1 MFNCNINLFMNKKII
16 TGFLMF
22 ALAVFSMSSFVACKD
37 IDEDSYDDLKAR
49 INAVSKD
56 QMDLRTAL
64 ETQIQGLQDAIAK
77 IKSCTCDPSNYA
89 SAEDM
94 RDAQRKI
101 EELEKAL
108 DKLNKYVHDSI
119 HGGTGGDTT
128 IYVENPYNDSLIW
141 VNINKIN
148 EDLAE
153 QLKTINFLNGWIV
166 YVQELAKNDS
176 IRIDGLEDIVLGWD
190 SVLTN
195 LNVNIVHVIDSLI
208 DEKIHHDT
216 LIVELDSAYI
226 VKIDSARLIGD
237 SALKIAQKALLLA
250 IDNADR
256 ISTLE
261 RYLSNLVTREDLASE
276 IGKLNARI
284 NSLLDQ
290 MVTGIIIQGTE
301 SPVIGYFNTPLD
313 VRAQI
318 LAAYYGET
326 TAQMEFPSGNTGDYV
341 DASNFLWTKRNK
353 DVLGIS
359 DFSKIEGYVDQ
370 AAGTFTGKKNGKDQ
384 GNAGTVYVTVNPTN
398 VDFTGKTLALETSQ
412 GKQAGITLEAL
423 KASDR
428 ELTFGFSR
436 AAAANGFY
444 EAEATLT
451 TDGIESSRVRIDYA
465 QLEGAAKKML
475 KEKNVSSV
483 LNFGAALLENT
494 KDVLPAYAVK
504 ATWSEKNKAQ
514 TYDVLSQYGIAATAI
529 KPFSYAFLKDLNV
542 NLPGEA
548 KLKDLVAQIIDKIN
562 VNIDLGLPDF
572 SKYQGKIVFKDIDLS
587 SVTTTVT
594 FTINY
599 TLTDPVT
606 GKVMYFLVTDG
617 QYNYYMKDETDP
629 WVYNIDLGQWQT
641 VTWNLIKSVPVTINM
656 NQNVDMSTTLQQIID
671 QINAQFGSNSDLAK
685 TITSLLNDIAAMGDL
700 DTKISDAISSIKS
713 DVKSQ
718 INSLITS
725 VYNKLNVIFSTAPNK
740 ALQPTMIAQE
750 TASHK
755 AGILSQSLSMPTK
768 ANSALT
774 LVPTSYTLELL
785 APAYKKYVAVT
796 NVYDATTKAELALAD
811 AKSKAAS
818 ANGGENMNKVIDI
831 QTTCTLAGEVG
842 YIYEVTY
849 SAVDYQGKVVMRKFY
864 VQF

>member
-1 MFNCNINLFMNKKII
+1 MNKKII

-56 QMDLRTAL
+56 QMTIRD
-64 ETQIQGLQDAIAK
+64 GLQSQIDALKDAIAQ
-77 IKSCTCDPSNYA
+77 IKSCGCDPSKYA
-89 SAEDM
+89 SASDM
-94 RDAQRKI
+94 AEAQRKI
-101 EELEKAL
+101 GELEAAL
-108 DKLNKYVHDSI
+108 DKLSKYVHDSI
-119 HGGTGGDTT
+119 HGGPGGDTV

-153 QLKTINFLNGWIV
+153 QLKTINFLNSWII

-208 DEKIHHDT
+208 NEKIHHDT

-261 RYLSNLVTREDLASE
+261 RYLSNLVTRDDLASE
-276 IGKLNARI
+276 IGKLNSRI

-313 VRAQI
+313 ARAQI

-341 DASNFLWTKRNK
+341 DASNFLWTTRNK
-353 DVLGIS
+353 NVLGIS
-359 DFSKIEGYVDQ
+359 DFSQIDGYVDQ
-370 AAGTFTGKKNGKDQ
+370 APGKFTSKKNGKEQ

-398 VDFTGKTLALETSQ
+398 VDFTGKKLALETSQ
-412 GKQAGITLEAL
+412 GNQAGITLEAL

-428 ELTFGFSR
+428 ELTFGYSR

-451 TDGIESSRVRIDYA
+451 VDGIESSRVRIDYA
-465 QLEGAAKKML
+465 QLEGAAKNML

-483 LNFGAALLENT
+483 LNFGVALLENT
-494 KDVLPAYAVK
+494 KDILPAYAIK
-504 ATWSEKNKAQ
+504 ATWSEKNKNQ
-514 TYDVLSQYGIAATAI
+514 KYDVLSQYGIAATAI
-529 KPFSYAFLKDLNV
+529 QPFSYAFLKDLNV

-548 KLKDLVAQIIDKIN
+548 QLKDLVAQIINKIN

-572 SKYQGKIVFKDIDLS
+572 SKYAGS
-587 SVTTTVT
+587 VT
-594 FTINY
+594 FTDFNLDYLTAGTIVVSLNY
-599 TLTDPVT
+599 TLKDAAGNVI
-606 GKVMYFLVTDG
+606 YLLVTDTTTG
-617 QYNYYMKDETDP
+617 AYYWKANDGRLYDASTGALITS
-629 WVYNIDLGQWQT
+629 NIAVQ
-641 VTWNLIKSVPVTINM
+641 PVSITINI
-656 NQNVDMSTTLQQIID
+656 NEDLTPSVKNALTGLIN
-671 QINAQFGSNSDLAK
+671 QINAQVGENSQLAT
-685 TITSLLNDIAAMGDL
+685 TIKNLLNDVAKIGDL
-700 DTKISDAISSIKS
+700 DTKISDAINGIKD

-725 VYNKLNVIFSTAPNK
+725 VYNKLNVLFSKAPNK

-750 TASHK
+750 TASNK

-811 AKSKAAS
+811 AKSKAAA
-818 ANGGENMNKVIDI
+818 ANGGENMNKVIDF

-849 SAVDYQGKVVMRKFY
+849 SAIDYQGKVVMRKFY

>member
-64 ETQIQGLQDAIAK
+64 ESQIQGLKDAIAK

-94 RDAQRKI
+94 RNAQRKI
-101 EELEKAL
+101 DELEKAL

-119 HGGTGGDTT
+119 HVGPGGDTV

-141 VNINKIN
+141 VNINNIN
-148 EDLAE
+148 DDLAE

-190 SVLTN
+190 SVLTH

-208 DEKIHHDT
+208 NEKIHHDT

-226 VKIDSARLIGD
+226 IKIDSARLIGD

-465 QLEGAAKKML
+465 QLEGAAKNML

-599 TLTDPVT
+599 TLVDPAT
-606 GKVMYFLVTDG
+606 GNVMYFLVTDG
-617 QYNYYMKDETDP
+617 QYRYYMKDETDP
-629 WVYNIDLGQWQT
+629 WVFNIDLNQWQT
-641 VTWNLIKSVPVTINM
+641 VTWNTITSVPVTINM
-656 NQNVDMSTTLQQIID
+656 TQNVDMSTTLQQIID
-671 QINAQFGSNSDLAK
+671 QINAQFGASSDLAK

-700 DTKISDAISSIKS
+700 DTKISDAISNIKS

-718 INSLITS
+718 INNLITS
-725 VYNKLNVIFSTAPNK
+725 VYNKLNVIFSAAPNK

-818 ANGGENMNKVIDI
+818 ANGGENMNKVIDF
-831 QTTCTLAGEVG
+831 QKTCTLAGEVG

>member
-1 MFNCNINLFMNKKII
+1 MNKKII

-64 ETQIQGLQDAIAK
+64 ESQIQGLQDAIAK

-94 RDAQRKI
+94 RNAQRKI

-108 DKLNKYVHDSI
+108 NKLNNYVHDSI
-119 HGGTGGDTT
+119 HGTGGDTT

-141 VNINKIN
+141 VNIGNIN
-148 EDLAE
+148 DDLAE

-208 DEKIHHDT
+208 NEKIHHDT

-423 KASDR
+423 KASNR

-504 ATWSEKNKAQ
+504 ATWSEKNKNQ
-514 TYDVLSQYGIAATAI
+514 KYDVLSQYGIAATAI

-599 TLTDPVT
+599 TLTDPAT

-617 QYNYYMKDETDP
+617 QYRYYMKDETDP

-641 VTWNLIKSVPVTINM
+641 VTWNLITSVPVTINM
-656 NQNVDMSTTLQQIID
+656 TQNVDMSTTLQQIIN

-725 VYNKLNVIFSTAPNK
+725 VYNKLNVLFSAAPNK

-818 ANGGENMNKVIDI
+818 ANGGENMNKVIDF
-831 QTTCTLAGEVG
+831 QKTCTLAGEVG

>member
-64 ETQIQGLQDAIAK
+64 ESQIQGLKDAIAK

-119 HGGTGGDTT
+119 HGGPGGDTV
-128 IYVENPYNDSLIW
+128 IYIENPYNDSLVW
-141 VNINKIN
+141 VNINNLSTDVSK
-148 EDLAE
+148 
-153 QLKTINFLNGWIV
+153 QLEMINFLNGWIA
-166 YVQELAKNDS
+166 YVQGRHMNDS
-176 IRIDGLEDIVLGWD
+176 TRIDALEGLVLGWD

-208 DEKIHHDT
+208 NEKIHHDT

-261 RYLSNLVTREDLASE
+261 RYLSNLVTRDDLASE
-276 IGKLNARI
+276 IGKLNSRI

-465 QLEGAAKKML
+465 QLEGAAKNML

-606 GKVMYFLVTDG
+606 GNVMYFLVTDG
-617 QYNYYMKDETDP
+617 QYRYYMKDETDP

-641 VTWNLIKSVPVTINM
+641 VSWNLITSVPVTINM
-656 NQNVDMSTTLQQIID
+656 TQNVDMSTTLQQIID
-671 QINAQFGSNSDLAK
+671 QINAQFGASSDLAT

-700 DTKISDAISSIKS
+700 DTKISDAISNIKS

-718 INSLITS
+718 INNLITS
-725 VYNKLNVIFSTAPNK
+725 VYNKLNVIFSAAPNK

-818 ANGGENMNKVIDI
+818 ANGGENMNKVIDF
-831 QTTCTLAGEVG
+831 QKTCTLAGEVG

>member
-64 ETQIQGLQDAIAK
+64 ESQIQGLTDAIAK

-94 RDAQRKI
+94 RNAQRKI
-101 EELEKAL
+101 EALEKAL
-108 DKLNKYVHDSI
+108 DKLNNYVHDSI
-119 HGGTGGDTT
+119 HGTGGDTV
-128 IYVENPYNDSLIW
+128 IYIENPYNDSLIW

-148 EDLAE
+148 DDLAE
-153 QLKTINFLNGWIV
+153 QLKTINLLNIWITQV
-166 YVQELAKNDS
+166 KDLAENDS

-190 SVLTN
+190 SVLKN
-195 LNVNIVHVIDSLI
+195 LNANIVHVIDSLI
-208 DEKIHHDT
+208 NEKIHHDT

-370 AAGTFTGKKNGKDQ
+370 AAGTFTGKKNGKDR

-483 LNFGAALLENT
+483 LSFGAALLENT

-514 TYDVLSQYGIAATAI
+514 KYDVLSQYGIAATAI

-542 NLPGEA
+542 NMPGEA

-572 SKYQGKIVFKDIDLS
+572 SKYAGSI
-587 SVTTTVT
+587 T
-594 FTINY
+594 FTDFNLDYLTAGTIVVSLNY
-599 TLTDPVT
+599 TLKDAAGNVI
-606 GKVMYFLVTDG
+606 YLLVTDTATG
-617 QYNYYMKDETDP
+617 AYYWKANDGRLYDAST
-629 WVYNIDLGQWQT
+629 GA
-641 VTWNLIKSVPVTINM
+641 LITSNVAVQPASITINI
-656 NQNVDMSTTLQQIID
+656 NEDLTPSVKNALQGLIN
-671 QINAQFGSNSDLAK
+671 QINAQVGSNSQLAK
-685 TITSLLNDIAAMGDL
+685 TITSLLNDIASMGDL

-725 VYNKLNVIFSTAPNK
+725 AYNKLNQIFSAAPNK

-818 ANGGENMNKVIDI
+818 ANGGENMNKVIDF
-831 QTTCTLAGEVG
+831 QKTCTLAGEVG

>member
-1 MFNCNINLFMNKKII
+1 MNKKII

-64 ETQIQGLQDAIAK
+64 ESQIQGLKDAIAK

-94 RDAQRKI
+94 RNAQRKI
-101 EELEKAL
+101 DELEKAL

-119 HGGTGGDTT
+119 HVGPGGDTV

-141 VNINKIN
+141 VNINNIN
-148 EDLAE
+148 DDLAE

-190 SVLTN
+190 SVLTH

-208 DEKIHHDT
+208 NEKIHHDT

-226 VKIDSARLIGD
+226 IKIDSARLIGD

-465 QLEGAAKKML
+465 QLEGAAKNML

-599 TLTDPVT
+599 TLVDPAT
-606 GKVMYFLVTDG
+606 GNVMYFLVTDG
-617 QYNYYMKDETDP
+617 QYRYYMKDETDP
-629 WVYNIDLGQWQT
+629 WVFNIDLNQWQT
-641 VTWNLIKSVPVTINM
+641 VTWNTITSVPVTINM
-656 NQNVDMSTTLQQIID
+656 TQNVDMSTTLQQIID
-671 QINAQFGSNSDLAK
+671 QINAQFGASSDLAK

-700 DTKISDAISSIKS
+700 DTKISDAISNIKS

-718 INSLITS
+718 INNLITS
-725 VYNKLNVIFSTAPNK
+725 VYNKLNVIFSAAPNK

-818 ANGGENMNKVIDI
+818 ANGGENMNKVIDF
-831 QTTCTLAGEVG
+831 QKTCTLAGEVG